1 MPLVISKP
9 NPDGSR
15 DVLVILGPD
24 SVERILHQDPFELQV
39 YKFPWRNQIRTV
51 QVTAVSEE
59 ELLEIERL
67 CKDNNLK
74 DAINVAVRGWQ
85 YRPDMGDHDEG
96 FKPLT

>member
-24 SVERILHQDPFELQV
+24 SVERILHQDPFELSV
-39 YKFPWRNQIRTV
+39 YKFPWRNQIKTV
-51 QVTAVSEE
+51 QVTAVNEE
-59 ELLEIERL
+59 EMEKIEQLL
-67 CKDNNLK
+67 KDDNLK
-74 DAINVAVRGWQ
+74 EAINIAVRGWQ